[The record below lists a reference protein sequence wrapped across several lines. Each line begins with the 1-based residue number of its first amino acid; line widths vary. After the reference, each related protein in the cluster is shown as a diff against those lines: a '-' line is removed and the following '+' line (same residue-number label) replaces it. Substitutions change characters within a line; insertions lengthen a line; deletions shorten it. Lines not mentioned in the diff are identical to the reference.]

1 MDAEGEVE
9 RLEEPGV
16 VDDFKERVSRHN
28 RIDINS
34 ETMTAGT
41 RPTHVHARQNPN
53 KEKGKWVQSPA
64 PSQEATDCLL
74 GGGISFPQWNDTGAV
89 PTLHPNPMLSRWT
102 TQTRLR
108 GEGKNMKLS
117 G

>member
-9 RLEEPGV
+9 RLEESGV

-28 RIDINS
+28 RIDTHINS

-64 PSQEATDCLL
+64 PSQEATDCCWEEESVFLN
-74 GGGISFPQWNDTGAV
+74 GT
-89 PTLHPNPMLSRWT
+89 TLAQYPLS
-102 TQTRLR
+102 TQTLCSVGGQHKPGSVGRER
-108 GEGKNMKLS
+108 T
-117 G
+117 